1 MNINTEELI
10 DRIID
15 LAFEEDI
22 ATGDITTDSII
33 PESSMAVAEMKAKA
47 DGVISGIGVVEKVFR
62 KFQEDIVFTPYLR
75 NGDRVKK
82 GDLILKIEG
91 SYPALLK
98 AERTALNFFQRMS
111 GIATETARYVD
122 ELKGCHTE
130 LLDTRK
136 TAPGMRVTDKMA
148 VKDGGGRNHRMGLY
162 DMVMIKDNHIK
173 MAGSI
178 AAAVEHVRAKVSSDI
193 QVEVE
198 TTNLDEVKQALEA
211 RADIIML
218 DNMSNEDMKAAVELI
233 GGRAKTEASGNMS
246 IPRLKEVAATGVNYI
261 SVGALTHSVK
271 ALDISMNIRLTK
283 EYLIKAIGDLKRRHN
298 AVVLAHYYVD
308 PDVQD
313 VADFVGDSL
322 ELSRKAAAADADV
335 IVFCGV
341 KFMAETAALLS
352 PQKKVLLPDLDA
364 GCSLADGVTGA
375 DLATWKNHNP
385 DGMVISYVNTTAETK
400 AFTDICCT
408 SANAFSVV
416 DRMVAEDP
424 SRKILF
430 APDKNLGGYINHK
443 QGTGMELWKGC
454 CHVHDIIDSDMID
467 KALKDYPEAHILI
480 HPETACSSDR
490 KITDNPR
497 CHFFSTS
504 GMIRFAKESDV
515 HQLVIATE
523 VGVMHRMAQEAPG
536 KELLHLSDRIVCE
549 GMKKTSLLSLFEC
562 LLHQKNVI
570 AIPEEISVNAVKP
583 VKKML
588 EL

>member
-47 DGVISGIGVVEKVFR
+47 DGVISGIEIVEKVFR
-62 KFQEDIVFTPYLR
+62 KFQQDIVFTPYLH

-111 GIATETARYVD
+111 GIATETAKYVE
-122 ELKGCHTE
+122 ELKDFHTE

-198 TTNLDEVKQALEA
+198 TTNLDEVKQAIEA

-218 DNMSNEDMKAAVELI
+218 DNMSNEDMKAAVDLI

-283 EYLIKAIGDLKRRHN
+283 EYLIKAIGELKRRHN
-298 AVVLAHYYVD
+298 AVILAHYYVD

-375 DLATWKNHNP
+375 DLAKWKNHNP
-385 DGMVISYVNTTAETK
+385 DGLVVSYVNTTAETK

-416 DRMVAEDP
+416 DKMVAEDP

-430 APDKNLGGYINHK
+430 APDKNLGGYINRK
-443 QGTGMELWKGC
+443 QGTDMELWKGC
-454 CHVHDIIDSDMID
+454 CHVHDVIDTEMITD
-467 KALKDYPEAHILI
+467 ALNAYPEAHILI
-480 HPETACSSDR
+480 HPEAMCSSSQ
-490 KITDNPR
+490 KIIDNPR

-523 VGVMHRMAQEAPG
+523 EGVMHRMAQEAPD
-536 KELLHLSDRIVCE
+536 KELIHISDRIVCE

-562 LLHQKNVI
+562 LLHQKHVI
-570 AIPEEISVNAVKP
+570 SIPEEISVNAVKP